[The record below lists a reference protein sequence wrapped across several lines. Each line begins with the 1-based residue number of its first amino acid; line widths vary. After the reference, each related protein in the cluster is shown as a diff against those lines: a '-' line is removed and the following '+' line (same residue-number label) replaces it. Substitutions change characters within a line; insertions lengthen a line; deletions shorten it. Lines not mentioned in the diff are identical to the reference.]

1 MESRLP
7 RPLQREEAGVG
18 LPGGNDSSG
27 VNRLD
32 QLDFNFLGIDIKFGD
47 AKTADLAGADGFG
60 FGLTRGRPILPS
72 CRQHG
77 AEGG

>member
-32 QLDFNFLGIDIKFGD
+32 QLDFNFLGMQE
-47 AKTADLAGADGFG
+47 
-60 FGLTRGRPILPS
+60 LPMKVFQPGS
-72 CRQHG
+72 FASIQLVSYKGVSNR
-77 AEGG
+77 